1 MVKDGFFSILSNQ
14 MGISYRRHWPWVG
27 VAALLG
33 LVAAGAARAPLDKPD
48 TSKSPERLPV
58 IVRVDFGPT
67 GKPPREERLMVD
79 EGSTP
84 KDVVSL
90 LFPIQSGATCCNTRE
105 LAAIDGVRS
114 DPATNRWWTCRLN
127 GQSNFSPFLK
137 ELKAEDRVEW
147 TYVEQLQ

>member
-1 MVKDGFFSILSNQ
+1 MRAGLRWQ
-14 MGISYRRHWPWVG
+14 RPRRLLLVG
-27 VAALLG
+27 AAIGLG
-33 LVAAGAARAPLDKPD
+33 LASVAAGRSPAKTPE

-58 IVRVDFGPT
+58 IVRVDFGPA
-67 GKPPREERLMVD
+67 GKPGREERLMVD
-79 EGSTP
+79 QGSTP

-127 GQSNFSPFLK
+127 GQGHFSPFLK

-147 TYVEQLQ
+147 IYVEQLQ